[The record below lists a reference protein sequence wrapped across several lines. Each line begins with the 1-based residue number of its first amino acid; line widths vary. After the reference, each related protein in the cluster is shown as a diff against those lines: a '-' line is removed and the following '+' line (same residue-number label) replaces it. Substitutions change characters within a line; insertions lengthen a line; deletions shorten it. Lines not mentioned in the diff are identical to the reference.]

1 MRQEEFERM
10 AGQRRESIVLGND
23 KHVGDGVLAFAEE
36 KNQSD
41 VAMKVADI
49 DVRDENG
56 DKIVVSCA
64 KDDKKDNDGK
74 PLLAKAAVKG

>member
-1 MRQEEFERM
+1 MF
-10 AGQRRESIVLGND
+10 GNNE
-23 KHVGDGVLAFAEE
+23 HGGDGVLAFAEE

-41 VAMKVADI
+41 VGMKVADI

-64 KDDKKDNDGK
+64 KDDTKDIDGT
-74 PLLAKAAVKG
+74 PLVAKASVKG